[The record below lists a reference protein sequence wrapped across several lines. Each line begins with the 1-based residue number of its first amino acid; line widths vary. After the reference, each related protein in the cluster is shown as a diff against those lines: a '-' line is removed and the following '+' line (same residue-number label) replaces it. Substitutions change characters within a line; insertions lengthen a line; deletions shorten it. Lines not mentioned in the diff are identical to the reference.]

1 MDVRVGTRSIAFAAA
16 AVASLCTVPAS
27 AACFGY
33 YCSAPIETMSID
45 DTAAYIRLVGGVTGL
60 NSCTPYSGNYMVLY
74 KTHASFKE
82 LYAVLVGAYLAKE
95 SVTLRPVEAST
106 NCTILYI
113 AVP

>member
-1 MDVRVGTRSIAFAAA
+1 MDVRMKTRSIVFAAA
-16 AVASLCTVPAS
+16 ALASLCSAPAS

-33 YCSAPIETMSID
+33 YCSAPIETLTID

-60 NSCTPYSGNYMVLY
+60 NSCTPYSGSYMVLY
-74 KTHASFKE
+74 KSHASFKE
-82 LYAVLVGAYLAKE
+82 MYASLLAAYMAKE

-113 AVP
+113 GMP